1 MGWLSDNIGRI
12 GAGVATFGLSEVA
25 NEATGGG
32 LWGEGSN
39 VLGLGDVLRGE
50 KDPGVADKWLDLDPS
65 LRRNVEAGRQQQLA
79 GINIYGDELKRLRG
93 VDPEKLA
100 NIVQAKKE
108 KQLLG
113 QGEDQKRRAQ
123 QLVAQRGLNRSSV
136 GLNAMLNADRQ
147 TNKDIAS
154 ARAEA
159 PMLKEKIA
167 QQRLGSIQQATGGIN
182 QALGAQ
188 GAQRDFVQGRTGGQR
203 SGGLLGL
210 AGGAIGA
217 YYGGPQGAYAGQQL
231 GQGLANF

>member
-1 MGWLSDNIGRI
+1 MGFLSDLGRV
-12 GAGVATFGLSEVA
+12 AVGVGTFGLSEVA

-32 LWGEGSN
+32 IWGEGSN

-50 KDPGVADKWLDLDPS
+50 KDPGQADKWLNLDPS
-65 LRRNVEAGRQQQLA
+65 LRRNVEAGRAQQLE
-79 GINIYGDELKRLRG
+79 GINLYGDELKRLKG
-93 VDPEKLA
+93 VDPKKLA
-100 NIVQAKKE
+100 GIVQAKKE

-113 QGEDQKRRAQ
+113 QGEDKKRRAQ

-136 GLNAMLNADRQ
+136 GLNAMLNADKETQKNIR
-147 TNKDIAS
+147 T

-159 PMLKEKIA
+159 PLTQEKIA
-167 QQRLGSIQQATGGIN
+167 QQRLASIGTAQQGIN
-182 QALGAQ
+182 QSLSAQ

-210 AGGAIGA
+210 AGGLAGA